1 MNVGSRQEE
10 SSTGTVEPTA
20 GCRHSLP
27 RGAVSDVEWI
37 VTTRMASWHVR
48 EGLVAEAGAGMA
60 DVMVRTESPRQT
72 IEGFGNVL

>member
-1 MNVGSRQEE
+1 MLGVGRRKARPARSSRQW
-10 SSTGTVEPTA
+10 A
-20 GCRHSLP
+20 
-27 RGAVSDVEWI
+27 AVI
-37 VTTRMASWHVR
+37 VTTRMASWRVR